1 VPTLALTL
9 TLTRTLT
16 LARALALALTRH
28 ARWAPGQG
36 ALSGSP
42 RATPWRSTPVPSAL
56 SWPAATPSALPAAA
70 VASPASCG
78 HAREDAPIELSVGPL
93 TVTLTLTRT
102 RTRTRTPSWRARVLT
117 LALTLT
123 LTRTLTR
130 ARTLALALTRHARW
144 AAALLHRQGRTARP
158 PALDVWAHV
167 VLGQQQSR
175 RHERL
180 RLVAQPKLTQTPHM
194 RSGVGQQ

>member
-1 VPTLALTL
+1 MPILALTL

-16 LARALALALTRH
+16 RARTLALALTRH

-42 RATPWRSTPVPSAL
+42 RATPWRSTPVPSGFKR
-56 SWPAATPSALPAAA
+56 PAATPSALPAAA
-70 VASPASCG
+70 HASPASCG

-102 RTRTRTPSWRARVLT
+102 RTLALTPGWGARVST

-130 ARTLALALTRHARW
+130 ARTLALALTRHAR
-144 AAALLHRQGRTARP
+144 
-158 PALDVWAHV
+158 
-167 VLGQQQSR
+167 
-175 RHERL
+175 
-180 RLVAQPKLTQTPHM
+180 
-194 RSGVGQQ
+194 

>member
-1 VPTLALTL
+1 MP
-9 TLTRTLT
+9 
-16 LARALALALTRH
+16 
-28 ARWAPGQG
+28 
-36 ALSGSP
+36 SGFK
-42 RATPWRSTPVPSAL
+42 R
-56 SWPAATPSALPAAA
+56 PAATPSALPAAA
-70 VASPASCG
+70 HASPASCG
-78 HAREDAPIELSVGPL
+78 HAREDAPLELSVGPL

-102 RTRTRTPSWRARVLT
+102 RTLALTPGWGARVPT

-144 AAALLHRQGRTARP
+144 AAALLYRQGRTARP

-167 VLGQQQSR
+167 VLGQPQSR

-180 RLVAQPKLTQTPHM
+180 RLVAQPKLTQTLHM
-194 RSGVGQQ
+194 RSDVGQQ